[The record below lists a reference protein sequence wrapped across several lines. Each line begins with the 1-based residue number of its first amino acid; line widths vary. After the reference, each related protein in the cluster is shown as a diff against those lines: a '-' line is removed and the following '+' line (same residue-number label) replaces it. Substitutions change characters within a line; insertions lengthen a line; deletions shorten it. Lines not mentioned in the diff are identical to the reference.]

1 MRITDLHSGSA
12 IILKPKKECVETT
25 LSIPYIG
32 VFDDKIHI
40 VERIALNDNCFKVRG
55 DDYWYHIDWVK
66 LIVTDDVESELII

>member
-25 LSIPYIG
+25 LTIPYIG

-40 VERIALNDNCFKVRG
+40 VERIA
-55 DDYWYHIDWVK
+55 
-66 LIVTDDVESELII
+66 

>member
-12 IILKPKKECVETT
+12 IILKPKKECVATT

-32 VFDDKIHI
+32 VFDNKIHT
-40 VERIALNDNCFKVRG
+40 VERIALNHNCFKVSD

>member
-25 LSIPYIG
+25 LTLPYIG
-32 VFDDKIHI
+32 VFDNKIHI
-40 VERIALNDNCFKVRG
+40 VGRIAWNEDCFKVND

-66 LIVTDDVESELII
+66 LIVTGDVESELII

>member
-25 LSIPYIG
+25 LPIPYIG
-32 VFDDKIHI
+32 VFDNKIHI
-40 VERIALNDNCFKVRG
+40 VERIAWNDNCFKVSD

>member
-1 MRITDLHSGSA
+1 MKITDLHSGSA

-32 VFDDKIHI
+32 VFDNKIHI
-40 VERIALNDNCFKVRG
+40 VNKIAWNDDCFKVSD

-66 LIVTDDVESELII
+66 LIVTDSVASELII

>member
-1 MRITDLHSGSA
+1 MKITDLRQGSA

-32 VFDDKIHI
+32 VFDDKVHI
-40 VERIALNDNCFKVRG
+40 VERIAWNDNCFKVSD

-66 LIVTDDVESELII
+66 LIVTNDVMSELII

>member
-25 LSIPYIG
+25 LTIPYIG
-32 VFDDKIHI
+32 VFDNKIHI
-40 VERIALNDNCFKVRG
+40 VEQIAWNDNCFKVSD